1 MKDTTRIKHVDA
13 VLKLLSAMTG
23 DNEYEEVIL
32 TGERRMTNM
41 CEIAQSLINQGRED
55 GHTTGLLEG
64 TVTAFAGLVRDGR
77 LTISEAAQRAGMSE
91 ETFTENMKKFNV

>member
-1 MKDTTRIKHVDA
+1 M
-13 VLKLLSAMTG
+13 LSR
-23 DNEYEEVIL
+23 
-32 TGERRMTNM
+32 ERKVTNM
-41 CEIAQSLINQGRED
+41 CEIAQRLFDQGRED
-55 GHTTGLLEG
+55 GRTTGLLEG